1 MKPILITLLLVFAS
15 FASHATSTYDG
26 PVLSKQV
33 GTSYCKLY
41 PDGIRIIKS
50 NIKTMKAPYS
60 LVADEGLMSSDKI
73 YFLIQDAAKQDLE
86 QTGKHIMAT
95 DPAIYITASTA
106 ESTSAFYVLKADES
120 VIFTRSGNEAAQLIE
135 LIERNCKSL

>member
-1 MKPILITLLLVFAS
+1 MKPILVTLLLVFAS
-15 FASHATSTYDG
+15 FASHATPMYDG

-41 PDGIRIIKS
+41 PDGIRIIKP

-60 LVADEGLMSSDKI
+60 LAEDEELMSNDEI
-73 YFLIQDAAKQDLE
+73 YYLIKAANNQDLK
-86 QTGKHIMAT
+86 QTGKHFMAT
-95 DPAIYITASTA
+95 DPAIYLTASTA
-106 ESTSAFYVLKADES
+106 ESTSAFFVLKADES
-120 VIFTRSGNEAAQLIE
+120 AIFTRSGSEAAQLIE